1 MPPESRAIF
10 AEWSP
15 PIVLTGTLIVVGLV
29 YTRGWFVIR
38 KTRRDQ
44 FPPWRLGF
52 FLLGLAT
59 IWVAIASPLDGFADV
74 MLSAHMVEH
83 LLLMSFAPPILLL
96 GWPVVPLLRGLP
108 RGVTVYLLGP
118 LIRIEPLRHL
128 GLVLT
133 TPLVAWL
140 AMNLI
145 FFGWHV
151 PAAYDFALEHEHWHE
166 FEHLCFLGTS
176 ILFWWPVIRPWPT
189 RESYNGWLLLLY
201 LVMADIVNTLLSA
214 FLAFCDRPVYPYYL
228 REPNPFHISPLSDQR
243 AGAVVMWVIGSL
255 IFLIPALL
263 LTVRLLQ
270 HDGRLRVRELR

>member
-38 KTRRDQ
+38 KTRRAQ

-83 LLLMSFAPPILLL
+83 LLLMSAAPPLLLL

-108 RGVTVYLLGP
+108 AWIVRPVLGP
-118 LIRIEPLRHL
+118 ILRL
-128 GLVLT
+128 SALRRFGRWLVS
-133 TPLVAWL
+133 PPVAWL
-140 AMNLI
+140 A
-145 FFGWHV
+145 
-151 PAAYDFALEHEHWHE
+151 
-166 FEHLCFLGTS
+166 
-176 ILFWWPVIRPWPT
+176 
-189 RESYNGWLLLLY
+189 
-201 LVMADIVNTLLSA
+201 
-214 FLAFCDRPVYPYYL
+214 
-228 REPNPFHISPLSDQR
+228 
-243 AGAVVMWVIGSL
+243 
-255 IFLIPALL
+255 
-263 LTVRLLQ
+263 
-270 HDGRLRVRELR
+270 